1 MSAVYKPPQGKGTA
15 IKGTLAGIFVAA
27 ILFLAIPLTQ
37 IFTVYEKA
45 PEEINSIE
53 VAPPPPPPPMEE
65 PPPPPEPEPEEPPPE
80 LDTPPPPISLEAL
93 EMSLNPGTGGSLAGD
108 FALPGFNANQKE
120 LGGLDIFDIGD
131 VDEKPQVQKQ
141 AQPSYPSA
149 ARRAGKEG
157 YVVAEFIIDANG
169 ATTEIQI
176 KQSSDPV
183 FNQPSIEAIQKWRFT
198 PGKKGNRVVKTRTRV
213 KLPFQLN

>member
-1 MSAVYKPPQGKGTA
+1 MSKVYNTPKGKGTA
-15 IKGTLAGIFVAA
+15 IGGTLIGIGVAA
-27 ILFLAIPLTQ
+27 LLFLAIPLTQ
-37 IFTVYEKA
+37 LFTQYKKA
-45 PEEINSIE
+45 PEEINALD
-53 VAPPPPPPPMEE
+53 VAPPAPPPPIEE

-93 EMSLNPGTGGSLAGD
+93 EMSLNPGTGGSLTGD
-108 FALPGFNANQKE
+108 FALPGFDANQKE

-131 VDEKPQVQKQ
+131 VDEKPQAKKQ
-141 AQPSYPSA
+141 AQPVYPSA

-157 YVVAEFIIDANG
+157 YVVAEFVIEADG
-169 ATTEIQI
+169 TTSDIQI

-183 FNQPSIEAIQKWRFT
+183 FNKATIEAIRKWRFS